1 MTLEEGLLYDFFFLD
16 STLWLSP
23 PGPGVCFIYLFIF
36 VSPLSEWPCL
46 VPRPHCPLTR
56 AASTELEV
64 HPSTAVGLGW
74 LSWPAPARLCPLG
87 EGETS
92 ALRGAPQRPSWP
104 RPQGPRTAVG
114 GRQRRGSPG
123 AELSPGT
130 GPDPAASQTPTVAEG
145 AGPSCLGLFYPER
158 NAERER
164 LGDEVLD

>member
-1 MTLEEGLLYDFFFLD
+1 MTLEEGPLYDFFFFFKD

-56 AASTELEV
+56 AASTEPEV

-74 LSWPAPARLCPLG
+74 LSQPAPARLCPLG
-87 EGETS
+87 EGETP

-104 RPQGPRTAVG
+104 PAPGSSDRG
-114 GRQRRGSPG
+114 GRKTTTRSSRRRAESRNWAGSRNFADTDRRRRRGAHLLGPLLPG
-123 AELSPGT
+123 AECG
-130 GPDPAASQTPTVAEG
+130 
-145 AGPSCLGLFYPER
+145 
-158 NAERER
+158 EREA
-164 LGDEVLD
+164 